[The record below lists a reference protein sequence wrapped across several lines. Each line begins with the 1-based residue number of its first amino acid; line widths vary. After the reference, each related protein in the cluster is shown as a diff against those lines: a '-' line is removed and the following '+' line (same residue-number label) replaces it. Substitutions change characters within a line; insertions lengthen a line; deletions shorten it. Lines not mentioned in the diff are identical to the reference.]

1 MEDRLVMKKV
11 LFTAKNLE
19 FGGVEK
25 SLVRLLN
32 RIDFDRYQVTLVLE
46 EKRGPLL
53 ETLDPRVDVQ
63 EYRMSSAA
71 FVPLRRAQN
80 FLKRMF
86 WTLRH
91 RNRYD
96 FSCSY
101 CTYSVIGS
109 RLAQAASFNSCL
121 YVHNDYALI
130 YPAEA
135 DYHAFFDQLRVNC
148 FAHIVHVSEQSRAGF
163 CKRLPNLSER
173 AVVINNL
180 IDADQIRMLAN
191 EPCEYSRDPDE
202 TVFIYLGRLSE
213 EQKRIT
219 RLLEGMRHALE
230 KRQDIRLL
238 LVGDG
243 PDRAMYEKM
252 IQDLDLAAHVHLYG
266 AQMNPYPFLAAADCL
281 ILTSDFEGFPVVYY
295 EALILHKNIIT
306 TVPTSDE
313 WIDMVDYSDVIGKT
327 AAAAADAM
335 VRFEPHSLPALHMEE
350 ANQKRMR
357 RLMGLVE
364 QGGTR

>member
-1 MEDRLVMKKV
+1 MEDRSVMIKI
-11 LFTAKNLE
+11 LFTAKNIE

-32 RIDFDRYQVTLVLE
+32 RFDFDRCRVTLVLE

-96 FSCSY
+96 FACSY

-109 RLAQAASFNSCL
+109 RLAQAASSNSCL

-130 YPAEA
+130 YPAAA
-135 DYHAFFDQLRVNC
+135 DYVAFFGQLRSDR
-148 FAHIVHVSEQSRAGF
+148 FAHIVHVSEQSRSGF
-163 CKRLPNLSER
+163 CRRMPNLAER
-173 AVVINNL
+173 TLVINNL
-180 IDADQIRMLAN
+180 IDAEQIRKLAN
-191 EPCEYSRDPDE
+191 EPCAFSRDPDE

-219 RLLEGMRHALE
+219 RLLEGMHQALQ

-243 PDRAMYEKM
+243 PDRAMYEKK

-281 ILTSDFEGFPVVYY
+281 ILTSDYEGFPVVYY

-313 WIDMVDYSDVIGKT
+313 WVDMADYSDVIGKN

-335 VRFEPHSLPALHMEE
+335 VRFVPHALPALQMEE
-350 ANQKRMR
+350 ANQERMR
-357 RLMGLVE
+357 RLMELVE
-364 QGGTR
+364 QGGAR